1 MLIVLVLRCC
11 VLLYNKNM
19 LDIKLLREEP
29 EKVKSAIK
37 LKDADPKL
45 VDNFLELDGG
55 WKRIT
60 GELDDLRHEQK
71 ELSGKEERDIDA
83 AKGIKEKIKV
93 KEAELAELE
102 GERLSTWLKIPNL
115 SSEDTPVGKD
125 EESNKFLRSWGE
137 PRKFSAQGGSPA
149 SPKRVEAGASFTCQ
163 QKIVRGF
170 TGHELR
176 YVIY

>member
-1 MLIVLVLRCC
+1 
-11 VLLYNKNM
+11 M
-19 LDIKLLREEP
+19 LDIKLIRENP
-29 EKVKSAIK
+29 EVVKKAIA
-37 LKDADPKL
+37 LKGADPKL

-149 SPKRVEAGASFTCQ
+149 SPKRVEAGASGG
-163 QKIVRGF
+163 KVKSSK
-170 TGHELR
+170 
-176 YVIY
+176 